1 MGMKITKSTFF
12 SSQYD
17 NKGMFSYE
25 TRSWKKKKKKKKK
38 HDTCKTKIQQDFVA
52 REKQNK
58 VITKKI
64 PKTNVEQTKSNE

>member
-1 MGMKITKSTFF
+1 MKEK
-12 SSQYD
+12 
-17 NKGMFSYE
+17 E
-25 TRSWKKKKKKKKK
+25 KKQK

-52 REKQNK
+52 REKKTK

>member
-1 MGMKITKSTFF
+1 
-12 SSQYD
+12 
-17 NKGMFSYE
+17 MFSYE

>member
-1 MGMKITKSTFF
+1 MTP
-12 SSQYD
+12 
-17 NKGMFSYE
+17 NHE
-25 TRSWKKKKKKKKK
+25 RKKKQK
-38 HDTCKTKIQQDFVA
+38 HDTCKTKIQQDFVT